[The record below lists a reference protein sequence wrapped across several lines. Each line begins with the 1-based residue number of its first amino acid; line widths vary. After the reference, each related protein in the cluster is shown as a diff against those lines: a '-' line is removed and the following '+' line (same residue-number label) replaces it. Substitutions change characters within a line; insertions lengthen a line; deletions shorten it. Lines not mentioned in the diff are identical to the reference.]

1 MGEIGWHTPP
11 GRVLTVWLDGI
22 MKFETS
28 DGEVRH
34 VSAGGSMLVE
44 DKLGKGYIS
53 RHPKEGQLDSIT
65 LPESLDS
72 PPITT
77 LGVAV
82 ELVG

>member
-1 MGEIGWHTPP
+1 MGEIGWHAPP

-44 DKLGKGYIS
+44 DTLGKATS
-53 RHPKEGQLDSIT
+53 HVTPKRDS
-65 LPESLDS
+65 
-72 PPITT
+72 
-77 LGVAV
+77 A
-82 ELVG
+82 

>member
-1 MGEIGWHTPP
+1 VHVPAGMGEIGWHTPP

-44 DKLGKGYIS
+44 DTLGKGYIS
-53 RHPKEGQLDSIT
+53 RHPKEGQRLILSRCQKVST
-65 LPESLDS
+65 AHPLQL
-72 PPITT
+72 
-77 LGVAV
+77 
-82 ELVG
+82 